1 MGFIFGTV
9 KFIVGVVL
17 GAVAG
22 AAVATFIVTRDSGET
37 LARLRG
43 VVEDMAAGAQQAANE
58 EQARMNSRYNE
69 LIGQEAKQRQLK
81 AAEKKAAAKAE
92 KNKKK

>member
-22 AAVATFIVTRDSGET
+22 AAVATLIVTRDSGET

-43 VVEDMAAGAQQAANE
+43 VVEDMSTGAQQAANE
-58 EQARMNSRYNE
+58 EQTRMNSRYNE
-69 LIGQEAKQRQLK
+69 LIGQEARQRQLK
-81 AAEKKAAAKAE
+81 AAEKKAE